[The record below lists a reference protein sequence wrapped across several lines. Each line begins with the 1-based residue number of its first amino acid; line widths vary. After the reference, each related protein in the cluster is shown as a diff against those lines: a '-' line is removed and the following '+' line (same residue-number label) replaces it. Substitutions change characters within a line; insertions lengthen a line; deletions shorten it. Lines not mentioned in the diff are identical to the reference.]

1 VAIAAPEDAWTGFTS
16 ERFGYSM
23 AYDQGWSVSEENGM
37 DVYSL
42 DDTPYVYVSPQEL
55 APGYTLDRFRDE
67 LVAYYEEKDIKA
79 SPDADEDYGVG
90 GLPARVLTYRFTNTA
105 GAPVYLVDAITVRNT
120 TGWEIYLAQA
130 QDGEEEARAF
140 FDTMLATFSFE
151 E

>member
-1 VAIAAPEDAWTGFTS
+1 
-16 ERFGYSM
+16 M
-23 AYDQGWSVSEENGM
+23 ARSRS
-37 DVYSL
+37 
-42 DDTPYVYVSPQEL
+42 
-55 APGYTLDRFRDE
+55 
-67 LVAYYEEKDIKA
+67 A
-79 SPDADEDYGVG
+79 SPPGRASGVG
-90 GLPARVLTYRFTNTA
+90 AVGAGLGAGGTSAGGSSRSPWGFTNTS